1 MPSSHRLD
9 RRSPLVVE
17 IHDLARRPGTMRELH
32 REVPAPEGMGVDMI
46 AVPEGSPIALDL
58 RLESA
63 MEGVLV
69 TGCADV
75 QLHAECA
82 RCLRAFDYDDTF
94 DLQELFFYPGREAD
108 EDARWVVDELI
119 DLEDVL
125 RDAVVLE
132 LPFTPLC
139 RDDCAGLCLTC
150 GVNLNDQPEHGHD
163 GEFDPRWAGLVGLAG
178 TEEPNTTL

>member
-9 RRSPLVVE
+9 RRSPFVVE
-17 IHDLARRPGTMRELH
+17 THDLGRRPGTMRELH
-32 REVPAPEGMGVDMI
+32 REVPAPVGVGIDMI
-46 AVPEGSPIALDL
+46 AVPEGSPVALEL

-63 MEGVLV
+63 LEGVLV
-69 TGCADV
+69 TGSADV

-82 RCLRAFDYDDTF
+82 RCLCEFDYDDTF

-108 EDARWVVDELI
+108 EDASWVVDELI
-119 DLEDVL
+119 DLEGVL

-150 GVNLNDQPEHGHD
+150 GVNLNDHPEHRHD
-163 GEFDPRWAGLVGLAG
+163 GSIDPRWAELARLIG
-178 TEEPNTTL
+178 TEDPETTL